1 MAQLRFKVAAINA
14 HLLPLTVE
22 REILAGVGAEVIP
35 SRSLTEEE
43 VIEAARD
50 ADAILHAISPLT
62 RRVIG
67 ELKKCLVISNYG
79 IGVDT
84 VDIEAATREGII
96 SANVPD
102 FCFDEV
108 SDTAMS
114 LILTTTRKVALLS
127 NSVKR
132 GVWDRT
138 LAFPIHK
145 YRGQTLGLLA
155 FGNIARTL
163 VPKAK
168 PFGFQIIAHD
178 PYISQQ
184 AADSYGVRMVDLPT
198 LLKESDILSIHAPL
212 TPKTHH
218 IIGEQE
224 LRQMKKSAFLI
235 NTGRGSVLDGKALYH
250 ALKEGWI
257 AGAGLDVLE
266 KEPPDADDPLL
277 ALDNVVFTPHYASYT
292 EEAYLELRTKAAQ
305 NVASVLRGE
314 WPKYLVNPQVKGKDR
329 MSRVMTAKGKE

>member
-1 MAQLRFKVAAINA
+1 MAQGKFKVAATNA

-22 REILAGVGAEVIP
+22 REILAEVRAEVIP

-43 VIEAARD
+43 VIEAAQD
-50 ADAILHAISPLT
+50 ADAILHAVSPLT
-62 RRVIG
+62 PRVLE
-67 ELKKCLVISNYG
+67 ELKRCLVISNYG

-84 VDIEAATREGII
+84 VDVQAATQEGII

-114 LILTTTRKVALLS
+114 LILAVTRKVVLLS

-132 GVWDRT
+132 GIWDRS

-145 YRGQTLGLLA
+145 FRGQTLGLLA
-155 FGNIARTL
+155 FGNIPRTL

-168 PFGFQIIAHD
+168 AFGFQIIAYDPHVSQQVAD
-178 PYISQQ
+178 PY
-184 AADSYGVRMVDLPT
+184 GVKMVDLPT

-235 NTGRGSVLDGKALYH
+235 NTGRGPVVDGKALYR

-266 KEPPDADDPLL
+266 KEPPDRDDPLL

-314 WPKYLVNPQVKGKDR
+314 WPKYFVNPEVKGKDR
-329 MSRVMTAKGKE
+329 MSKVFPAKT

>member
-1 MAQLRFKVAAINA
+1 MPQDKFKVAAINA

-22 REILAGVGAEVIP
+22 RGILAEVGAEVIP

-43 VIEAARD
+43 VIEAAQH
-50 ADAILHAISPLT
+50 ADAILHAVSPLT
-62 RRVIG
+62 RRVLG

-84 VDIEAATREGII
+84 VDVPAATQEGII

-114 LILTTTRKVALLS
+114 LILTVTRKVALLS
-127 NSVKR
+127 NAVKR
-132 GVWDRT
+132 GIWDRSI
-138 LAFPIHK
+138 AFPIHK
-145 YRGQTLGLLA
+145 FRGQILGLLA
-155 FGNIARTL
+155 FGNIPRTL
-163 VPKAK
+163 APKAK
-168 PFGFQIIAHD
+168 AFGFQIIAFD
-178 PYISQQ
+178 PYVSQQ
-184 AADSYGVRMVDLPT
+184 VADSYGVKMVDLPT
-198 LLKESDILSIHAPL
+198 LLKQSDILSIHAPL

-224 LRQMKKSAFLI
+224 LRQMKRSAYLI
-235 NTGRGSVLDGKALYH
+235 NTGRGPVVDGKALYR
-250 ALKEGWI
+250 ALKEGLI

-266 KEPPDADDPLL
+266 KEPPDPDDPLL

-314 WPKYLVNPQVKGKDR
+314 WPKYLLNPEVKGKDR
-329 MSRVMTAKGKE
+329 MSKVFPAKV

>member
-1 MAQLRFKVAAINA
+1 MAQTKFKVAATNA

-22 REILAGVGAEVIP
+22 GEILAPVGAEVIP
-35 SRSLTEEE
+35 TRSLTEEE
-43 VIEAARD
+43 LIEAARD

-62 RRVIG
+62 RRVMG

-84 VDIEAATREGII
+84 VDVPAATQEGII

-114 LILTTTRKVALLS
+114 LILTVTRKVALLS
-127 NSVKR
+127 SAVKR
-132 GVWDRT
+132 GIWDRSI
-138 LAFPIHK
+138 AFPIHK
-145 YRGQTLGLLA
+145 FRGQMLGLLS
-155 FGNIARTL
+155 FGNIPRTL
-163 VPKAK
+163 APKAK
-168 PFGFQIIAHD
+168 AFGFQIIAYD
-178 PYISQQ
+178 PYVSQQ
-184 AADSYGVRMVDLPT
+184 AADPYGVKMVDLPT
-198 LLKESDILSIHAPL
+198 LLKQSDILSIHAPL

-218 IIGEQE
+218 IIGEAE
-224 LRQMKKSAFLI
+224 LNQMKRSAYLI
-235 NTGRGSVLDGKALYH
+235 NTGRGPVVDGKALH
-250 ALKEGWI
+250 RALKEGWI

-266 KEPPDADDPLL
+266 KEPPDPDDPLL

-314 WPKYLVNPQVKGKDR
+314 WPKYLVNPEVKGKDR
-329 MSRVMTAKGKE
+329 MSKVFPAKA

>member
-1 MAQLRFKVAAINA
+1 L
-14 HLLPLTVE
+14 
-22 REILAGVGAEVIP
+22 
-35 SRSLTEEE
+35 
-43 VIEAARD
+43 
-50 ADAILHAISPLT
+50 
-62 RRVIG
+62 G

-84 VDIEAATREGII
+84 VDVPAATQEGII

-114 LILTTTRKVALLS
+114 LILTVTRKVALLS
-127 NSVKR
+127 NAVKR
-132 GVWDRT
+132 GIWDRSI
-138 LAFPIHK
+138 AFPIHK
-145 YRGQTLGLLA
+145 FRGQILGLLA
-155 FGNIARTL
+155 FGNIPRTL
-163 VPKAK
+163 APKAK
-168 PFGFQIIAHD
+168 AFGFQIIAYD
-178 PYISQQ
+178 PYVSQQ
-184 AADSYGVRMVDLPT
+184 VADPYGVKMVDLPT
-198 LLKESDILSIHAPL
+198 LLKQSDILSIHAPL

-218 IIGEQE
+218 IIGEAE
-224 LRQMKKSAFLI
+224 LNQMKRSAYLI
-235 NTGRGSVLDGKALYH
+235 NTGRGPVVDGKALYR

-266 KEPPDADDPLL
+266 KEPPDPDDPLL

-314 WPKYLVNPQVKGKDR
+314 WPKYLLNPEVKGKDR
-329 MSRVMTAKGKE
+329 MSKVFPAKV

>member
-1 MAQLRFKVAAINA
+1 MSQVKFKVAAINT

-22 REILAGVGAEVIP
+22 REILAEVGAEVIP

-43 VIEAARD
+43 VIEAAQD
-50 ADAILHAISPLT
+50 ADAILHAVSPLT
-62 RRVIG
+62 RRVLG
-67 ELKKCLVISNYG
+67 QLKKCLVISNYG

-84 VDIEAATREGII
+84 VDVQAATQEGII

-114 LILTTTRKVALLS
+114 LILTVTRKVALLS

-132 GVWDRT
+132 GIWDRSI
-138 LAFPIHK
+138 AFPIHK
-145 YRGQTLGLLA
+145 FRGQTLGLLA
-155 FGNIARTL
+155 FGNIPRTL

-168 PFGFQIIAHD
+168 PFGFQIIAYDPHVSQQVAD
-178 PYISQQ
+178 PY
-184 AADSYGVRMVDLPT
+184 GVKMVDLPT
-198 LLKESDILSIHAPL
+198 LLQQSDVLSIHAPL
-212 TPKTHH
+212 TPETHH
-218 IIGEQE
+218 IIGEPE
-224 LRQMKKSAFLI
+224 LRQMKRSAYLI
-235 NTGRGSVLDGKALYH
+235 NTGRGPIVDGQALYR

-257 AGAGLDVLE
+257 GGAGLDVLE
-266 KEPPDADDPLL
+266 KEPPDPNDPLL

-314 WPKYLVNPQVKGKDR
+314 WPKYLVNPEVKGKDR
-329 MSRVMTAKGKE
+329 MSRVFPPKA

>member
-1 MAQLRFKVAAINA
+1 MAQGKFKVAATNA
-14 HLLPLTVE
+14 HLLPPTVE
-22 REILAGVGAEVIP
+22 REILAGVGAELIP

-43 VIEAARD
+43 VIGAAQD
-50 ADAILHAISPLT
+50 ADAILHAVSPLT
-62 RRVIG
+62 RRVLG
-67 ELKKCLVISNYG
+67 QLKKCLVISNYG

-84 VDIEAATREGII
+84 VDVQAATQEGIL

-114 LILTTTRKVALLS
+114 LILTVTRKVALLS

-132 GVWDRT
+132 GIWDRSI
-138 LAFPIHK
+138 AFPIHK
-145 YRGQTLGLLA
+145 FRGQTLGLLA
-155 FGNIARTL
+155 FGNIPRTL

-168 PFGFQIIAHD
+168 PFGFQIIAYDPHVSQQVAD
-178 PYISQQ
+178 PY
-184 AADSYGVRMVDLPT
+184 GVKMVDLPT
-198 LLKESDILSIHAPL
+198 LLQQSDVLSIHAPL
-212 TPKTHH
+212 TPETHH
-218 IIGEQE
+218 IIAEPE
-224 LRQMKKSAFLI
+224 LRQMKRSAYLI
-235 NTGRGSVLDGKALYH
+235 NTGRGPVVDGKALYH

-266 KEPPDADDPLL
+266 KEPPDPDDPLL

-314 WPKYLVNPQVKGKDR
+314 WPKYLVNPEVKGHDR
-329 MSRVMTAKGKE
+329 MSKVFPAKA

>member
-1 MAQLRFKVAAINA
+1 MAQVRFKVAATNA

-22 REILAGVGAEVIP
+22 REILAQVGAEVLP

-62 RRVIG
+62 RRVLNK
-67 ELKKCLVISNYG
+67 LKSCLVISNYG

-84 VDIEAATREGII
+84 VEVAAATEQGII
-96 SANVPD
+96 CANVPD

-114 LILTTTRKVALLS
+114 LILAATRKVVLLS
-127 NSVKR
+127 NAVR
-132 GVWDRT
+132 QGIWDRS

-145 YRGQTLGLLA
+145 FRGQVLGLLS

-163 VPKAK
+163 VPKAQA
-168 PFGFQIIAHD
+168 FGFQIIAYD
-178 PYISQQ
+178 PYVFQE
-184 AADSYGVRMVDLPT
+184 AANPYGVKMVDLPT
-198 LLKESDILSIHAPL
+198 LLGQSDILSIHAPL
-212 TPKTHH
+212 TADTRH
-218 IIGEQE
+218 IIGQKE
-224 LRQMKKSAFLI
+224 LRQMKPSAFLI
-235 NTGRGSVLDGKALYH
+235 NTGRGPVVDGAALYR

-266 KEPPDADDPLL
+266 KEPPDPNEPLL
-277 ALDNVVFTPHYASYT
+277 TLKNVVFTPHYASYT

-305 NVASVLRGE
+305 NVASALRGE
-314 WPKYLVNPQVKGKDR
+314 WPKYLVNPAVRGRDR
-329 MSRVMTAKGKE
+329 MSRVFPAKG